1 MLNTNVDAVIITAIL
16 KNFSRTYSIQST
28 HPNTTTNPTVHT
40 QKKKKLCFSWICD
53 VFNKPK
59 CELDYDS
66 AQRDLSWDIYYT
78 KGIDQKPKKT

>member
-1 MLNTNVDAVIITAIL
+1 MSMRSLLLLYLKTFPEPTA
-16 KNFSRTYSIQST
+16 SSPHIQT
-28 HPNTTTNPTVHT
+28 PPQIQPCTRK
-40 QKKKKLCFSWICD
+40 KKKKLCFSWICD